1 MRLGQTSLVYF
12 LSKLVSS
19 ALGFLATIYI
29 ARMLGAGP
37 LGVYHLVVGLV
48 SWLAIV
54 GEVGLSRA
62 ISKRISEGEDQTE
75 YALAGTTIIV
85 GLFVLT
91 TCGLLLF
98 RGQLVDYVGYPATGY
113 IIAILLVVLVNG
125 LVNSLLVGLHLV
137 HVSGFLSPIRTGGR
151 ALVQIG
157 LLVAGAGTAGLF
169 VGHVAGYVVVIAIGG
184 YFSVRGLPE
193 LSRPRRYHFDRLVD
207 FAKFSWLGNLQSQM
221 FSYTDIIVLG
231 FFVSSGLIGVY
242 SAAWM
247 IGEFLILFSG
257 ALSSTLFPE
266 ISSLSAKDN
275 SRAIARIVEQSLSFA
290 GLFLIPGLFGGM
302 LLGERILRIYG
313 PEFPQGATVL
323 TILIVA
329 NLFMGYQNQLLN
341 TLNAIDRPD
350 LAFRVNVVFVGTN
363 VALNVVLIYL
373 YGWLG
378 AAVATTVSVAISL
391 VLAYY
396 HVDDVIDFEIPTRE
410 IANQWVAA
418 VLMGGLVYAG
428 LWTESTYDLLNHNVA
443 TVGILV
449 VLGAG
454 TYFTVLLTI
463 SRAFRTVVDQNVPVD
478 LPLVSSE

>member
-1 MRLGQTSLVYF
+1 MSN
-12 LSKLVSS
+12 LVSS

-54 GEVGLSRA
+54 GEVGISRA
-62 ISKRISEGEDQTE
+62 ISKRISEGEDQAE
-75 YALAGTTIIV
+75 YVLAGTTIIV
-85 GLFVLT
+85 GLFVLS

-98 RGQLVDYVGYPATGY
+98 RERLVNYVGYPATGY
-113 IIAILLVVLVNG
+113 VIAILLVVLVNG

-137 HVSGFLSPIRTGGR
+137 HVNGFLSPVRTGGR
-151 ALVQIG
+151 ALVQIA
-157 LLVAGAGTAGLF
+157 LIVAGASTAALF
-169 VGHVAGYVVVIAIGG
+169 IGHIAGYIVVIGIGT
-184 YFSVRGLPE
+184 YFTARALPG

-242 SAAWM
+242 SAAWN
-247 IGEFLILFSG
+247 IAEFLILFSG

-266 ISSLSAKDN
+266 MSSLSSKDN
-275 SRAIARIVEQSLSFA
+275 SRAVARIVEQSLSFC

-313 PEFPQGATVL
+313 PEFPRGATVL

-329 NLFMGYQNQLLN
+329 NLLMGYQNQLLN
-341 TLNAIDRPD
+341 ALNAIDRPE
-350 LAFRVNVVFVGTN
+350 LAFRVNVVFVGSN
-363 VALNVVLIYL
+363 VALNIALIYL
-373 YGWLG
+373 YGWIG
-378 AAVATTVSVAISL
+378 AAIATTISVAISL
-391 VLAYY
+391 VLAYH
-396 HVDDVIDFEIPTRE
+396 HVDAVIDFEVPAGE
-410 IANQWVAA
+410 IVNQWIAA
-418 VLMGGLVYAG
+418 VLMGGLVYVS
-428 LWTESTYDLLNHNVA
+428 LWAETTYGLLNHNVA

-449 VLGAG
+449 VIGAG
-454 TYFTVLLTI
+454 TYFAVLLII
-463 SRAFRTVVDQNVPVD
+463 SRQFRTVVDQNVPFD
-478 LPLVSSE
+478 LTLLSSE